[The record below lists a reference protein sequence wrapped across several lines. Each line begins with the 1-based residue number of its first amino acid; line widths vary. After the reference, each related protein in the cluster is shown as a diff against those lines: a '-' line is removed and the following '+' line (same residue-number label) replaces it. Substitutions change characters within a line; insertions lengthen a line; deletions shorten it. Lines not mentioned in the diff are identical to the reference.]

1 MVRGLHIRI
10 RGEELCRRITERLDV
25 EETQV
30 AALDARIK
38 RRDGDQP
45 FDIRVEDGLS
55 RLAELKAERE
65 QHSDRVRQLSLVR
78 DSVIPDELYVLSRAD
93 LQLAGLIASETVDS
107 RNDAQPPHAAP
118 PPAVVDGLKVM
129 VDGAELQDLLDRR
142 IEFHRQRAA
151 WWKHELAR
159 TTEDQTSKDPLP
171 PDHLGENEAERHE
184 LRARVLQFVRDRLDP
199 AETYRLGE
207 VDLLFGD
214 LLDER
219 PKSLDRDDDV
229 RRC

>member
-55 RLAELKAERE
+55 TLAELKAERE

-93 LQLAGLIASETVDS
+93 LQLAGLIASET
-107 RNDAQPPHAAP
+107 
-118 PPAVVDGLKVM
+118 G
-129 VDGAELQDLLDRR
+129 
-142 IEFHRQRAA
+142 
-151 WWKHELAR
+151 
-159 TTEDQTSKDPLP
+159 
-171 PDHLGENEAERHE
+171 
-184 LRARVLQFVRDRLDP
+184 
-199 AETYRLGE
+199 
-207 VDLLFGD
+207 
-214 LLDER
+214 
-219 PKSLDRDDDV
+219 
-229 RRC
+229 